1 MVTEWFQAAGGIATA
16 AALIVIIKNALVSQR
31 EAELRTRPWI
41 GVAGVEPY
49 IPSGMPYEF
58 VKVRITN
65 FGELVAPGIML
76 TITEKWEGE
85 QDRAWQHLLGG
96 LFPHEERE
104 YIIGGNQSPPPRS
117 EDAKAAKK
125 SELVYDGKLTYGFGK
140 KRYVTEFIITAYW
153 PTGETMVGRAHT
165 QIR

>member
-1 MVTEWFQAAGGIATA
+1 
-16 AALIVIIKNALVSQR
+16 
-31 EAELRTRPWI
+31 
-41 GVAGVEPY
+41 
-49 IPSGMPYEF
+49 MPYEF

-65 FGELVAPGIML
+65 FGEFVAPGIML

-125 SELVYDGKLTYGFGK
+125 ASWST
-140 KRYVTEFIITAYW
+140 TAN
-153 PTGETMVGRAHT
+153 
-165 QIR
+165 